1 LNCAVRATT
10 KAALQTNMDS
20 ITGILNPMLADQVI
34 LFDDFPDR
42 RFIGRVVSVSAPEV
56 KGRWG
61 FAFTVTVS
69 TMAHLQ
75 SLGETN
81 ASQPIASSPDTLT
94 IANVTGNV
102 SRIPVE
108 IYIRN
113 TTGGDLASTAI
124 TVANDTTGDT
134 ITWKGTLQDDRW
146 LRFGS
151 IDTKGRFAAT
161 IEKSDGTGADPEAEA
176 YTSVESGYQSGDWV
190 RLKGGVD
197 NDITITG
204 VSAGTIEYTYRGR
217 YL

>member
-1 LNCAVRATT
+1 
-10 KAALQTNMDS
+10 
-20 ITGILNPMLADQVI
+20 
-34 LFDDFPDR
+34 
-42 RFIGRVVSVSAPEV
+42 
-56 KGRWG
+56 
-61 FAFTVTVS
+61 
-69 TMAHLQ
+69 LQ

-81 ASQPIASSPDTLT
+81 ASQSIASSPDTLT

-113 TTGGDLASTAI
+113 TTGGDLTSTAI